1 MLRREKHERSGRRE
15 RESNNITTIMEK
27 RKEYAKH
34 TVAKQSKEEEK
45 ETETGKN
52 NNKHSA

>member
-1 MLRREKHERSGRRE
+1 
-15 RESNNITTIMEK
+15 MEK

-34 TVAKQSKEEEK
+34 TVAKQSKEEKK